1 MTIQEQKIC
10 HLGFYEEAVGILNE
24 LTEEN
29 GLLIAR
35 ISDLDLVLPPE
46 MEDEL
51 RPLMGFRMG
60 ILHTDIPGRDYLLR
74 VIPEMR
80 HGTDSMT
87 DQDLCKNEQ
96 ISVCCEAA

>member
-35 ISDLDLVLPPE
+35 ISDLALILPLE
-46 MEDEL
+46 MEDKL
-51 RPLMGFRMG
+51 RPLVGIRMG
-60 ILHTDIPGRDYLLR
+60 ILRTDIPGRDYLLR
-74 VIPEMR
+74 VIPE
-80 HGTDSMT
+80 TVSMT

-96 ISVCCEAA
+96 MSVCCEAT